1 MLSAIV
7 AIFEIPF
14 ASGAINAA
22 VRRSRRHV
30 SSALHSTAE
39 RVARSQRSK
48 PSQSCPHTSTTSL
61 EPI

>member
-14 ASGAINAA
+14 ASGAITAA

-30 SSALHSTAE
+30 SGALHIALGVSFAKFF
-39 RVARSQRSK
+39 SK
-48 PSQSCPHTSTTSL
+48 FGGVFKK
-61 EPI
+61 